1 MKKACDENVSLCG
14 ATNGVRL
21 LKSAWVR
28 PAVQLAR
35 YILALSVH
43 VCMKFKVM
51 CTGRGWFNNKFE
63 YSAEEMFQFPPPNG
77 LMFSFVCSFISKKK
91 NLPELQEWEDAALV
105 MLCRGGLPY
114 LENICLC
121 DGKLGIIITD
131 MNQRLQ
137 GLNSGYKNCG
147 GKTHFLQQRTTR
159 TPQQCG
165 MISWRPEAGQ
175 EEQELGGFLDHPP
188 QAPRKLSFHWF
199 MLNGTS
205 LCMVLD
211 LRENPPVNL
220 WKDHHVMEVC
230 CGACSSL
237 QVHTSVTTLLLS
249 QTQMFF
255 FSRDLIIPWHKSTYY
270 WFKTELTDWLASM

>member
-43 VCMKFKVM
+43 VCMKFKAM
-51 CTGRGWFNNKFE
+51 CTGRGWFNSKFE
-63 YSAEEMFQFPPPNG
+63 YSAEEMFQFPPWWFDV
-77 LMFSFVCSFISKKK
+77 LFRVCFINKKI
-91 NLPELQEWEDAALV
+91 NLRELQEWEDAALV
-105 MLCRGGLPY
+105 MLCRGGPPY
-114 LENICLC
+114 LENSCLC

-137 GLNSGYKNCG
+137 GLNPGYKNCG
-147 GKTHFLQQRTTR
+147 GKTNFLQQRTTR
-159 TPQQCG
+159 TPQQRG

-175 EEQELGGFLDHPP
+175 EEQEPGGFWDHPP

-205 LCMVLD
+205 LCMMLD
-211 LRENPPVNL
+211 LRENTPLNQ
-220 WKDHHVMEVC
+220 WKTSWRSAVGPAVC
-230 CGACSSL
+230 RFTPLSPHCCFHKHKCSFFQRLSHL
-237 QVHTSVTTLLLS
+237 HTTGLKLN
-249 QTQMFF
+249 
-255 FSRDLIIPWHKSTYY
+255 P
-270 WFKTELTDWLASM
+270 DWLSRCSIIN